1 MMARPALLIFFLGA
15 LRTIV
20 FWCLCLQWTAGWLW
34 SKPQA
39 DLQNYFDLMVYREGQ
54 ERNSNRGSKN
64 FFYIEKV
71 QLKITN
77 LFHRQ
82 TIHFDAI

>member
-1 MMARPALLIFFLGA
+1 MARPALLIFFLGA

-39 DLQNYFDLMVYREGQ
+39 DLQNYFWAGL

-64 FFYIEKV
+64 FFYIEKA

-82 TIHFDAI
+82 TIHFNAI